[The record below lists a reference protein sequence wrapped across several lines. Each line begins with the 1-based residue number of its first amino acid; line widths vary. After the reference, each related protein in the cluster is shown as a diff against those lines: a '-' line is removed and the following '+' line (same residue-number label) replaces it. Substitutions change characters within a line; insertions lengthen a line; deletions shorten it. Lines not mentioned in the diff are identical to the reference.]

1 MLRKLFFLTL
11 ALAALGFGFIAPALA
26 RTHDSIYA
34 NIARTTGITVPM
46 IANGQLSVMASH
58 RAEIQALGN
67 QYAGDPIAA
76 ELNAFTSKGYAAC
89 LYGLWPASLA
99 DVNSPFHMCT
109 HSYLAGSHALL
120 MRLAALDPAN
130 RQVAALNARVNAE
143 LDAAWQQAQTSPQ
156 GLNFWTC
163 QYNAT
168 SFNTADIVRPSWQEI
183 ADYKPFQAVV
193 LGVLTLL
200 LMLSLLATR
209 QRPRQVLLPA

>member
-1 MLRKLFFLTL
+1 MLRKFFILTL
-11 ALAALGFGFIAPALA
+11 ALVAMGFGFIAPASA
-26 RTHDSIYA
+26 KTHKLIYEA
-34 NIARTTGITVPM
+34 IARTTGITVPM

-58 RAEIQALGN
+58 RAEIQGLGN
-67 QYAGDPIAA
+67 QYSGDAIAS

-99 DVNSPFHMCT
+99 DMNSPFHMCT

-130 RQVAALNARVNAE
+130 PQVAALNAKVNAE
-143 LDAAWQQAQTSPQ
+143 LDAAWQQAQTSPDS
-156 GLNFWTC
+156 LNFWTC

-168 SFNTADIVRPSWQEI
+168 SFNTNEIVRPSWQEI

-193 LGVLTLL
+193 LSVLALL

-209 QRPRQVLLPA
+209 QRPRQALLPA